1 MLLEWLLLLVVAVVW
16 VVVVGGI
23 AIAVFRLPAAS
34 QKAQLLAQFDADG
47 GGIGD
52 DDDDAGGDD
61 TMMLDS
67 DGAGLVQ
74 GEDDLE
80 DFESVQ
86 PIPKPRVS
94 VSDGCEAPVASRS
107 RRGGS
112 AVS

>member
-1 MLLEWLLLLVVAVVW
+1 MMFVAAGVVGM
-16 VVVVGGI
+16 VVVGGGGRG
-23 AIAVFRLPAAS
+23 VGCCWGYRYRCVSPAAS

-52 DDDDAGGDD
+52 DDD
-61 TMMLDS
+61 TMMMLDS